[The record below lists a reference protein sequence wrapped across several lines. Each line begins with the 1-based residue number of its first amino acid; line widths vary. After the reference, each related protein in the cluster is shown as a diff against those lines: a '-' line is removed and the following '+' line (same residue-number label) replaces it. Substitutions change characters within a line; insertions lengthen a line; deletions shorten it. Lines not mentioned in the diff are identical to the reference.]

1 MKRICTKCI
10 VAALILSMGITAGIP
25 AYAAQPQTTA
35 ATEQAA
41 QLSLEETASQYFEN
55 YPSDKH
61 VVSAEQLLNRVEE
74 GESFCLLDI
83 RSAEDYAKGHIQGAV
98 NIPYGVDV
106 ADALEIIPN
115 DQPVLVYCYSGQ
127 TASQTVAIA
136 RMMGLDAYNLSGG
149 MGAKGGSGWL
159 GAGYHV
165 VKYSTQQFLNAKVD
179 RYFKNLPGNK
189 NQLSAAAF
197 LAAVEDKEDAVI
209 LDIRSAEDYAKGHI
223 RGAIN
228 VPYGMDVAAS
238 LEKIPSDKTVY
249 VYCYSGQT
257 ASQTALLL
265 NLAGKKALNVSG
277 GFNNGISKQ
286 EAVEK
291 WMTTEPASF
300 DDKTYAV
307 DADIKAA
314 VENYYKQVEKAE
326 YAKNN
331 ISPKQLK
338 QLMASGEEVFIAD
351 LRSEEDYSKGHIEGA
366 VSLPYGKGMQEK
378 FDILPTDQTI
388 YVYCYSGQTASQTMA
403 ALRLKGYTVYNLS
416 GGMGAEGGSG
426 WLGAGYEV
434 TAR

>member
-25 AYAAQPQTTA
+25 AYAAQPQTTT

-127 TASQTVAIA
+127 TASQT
-136 RMMGLDAYNLSGG
+136 
-149 MGAKGGSGWL
+149 
-159 GAGYHV
+159 
-165 VKYSTQQFLNAKVD
+165 
-179 RYFKNLPGNK
+179 
-189 NQLSAAAF
+189 
-197 LAAVEDKEDAVI
+197 
-209 LDIRSAEDYAKGHI
+209 
-223 RGAIN
+223 
-228 VPYGMDVAAS
+228 
-238 LEKIPSDKTVY
+238 
-249 VYCYSGQT
+249 
-257 ASQTALLL
+257 ALLL

-286 EAVEK
+286 EAAEK

-307 DADIKAA
+307 DADIKAT

-338 QLMASGEEVFIAD
+338 QLMESGEEVFIAD

-416 GGMGAEGGSG
+416 GGMGAESGSG

>member
-1 MKRICTKCI
+1 M
-10 VAALILSMGITAGIP
+10 
-25 AYAAQPQTTA
+25 
-35 ATEQAA
+35 
-41 QLSLEETASQYFEN
+41 
-55 YPSDKH
+55 
-61 VVSAEQLLNRVEE
+61 
-74 GESFCLLDI
+74 
-83 RSAEDYAKGHIQGAV
+83 
-98 NIPYGVDV
+98 
-106 ADALEIIPN
+106 
-115 DQPVLVYCYSGQ
+115 
-127 TASQTVAIA
+127 
-136 RMMGLDAYNLSGG
+136 
-149 MGAKGGSGWL
+149 
-159 GAGYHV
+159 
-165 VKYSTQQFLNAKVD
+165 NAKVE
-179 RYFKNLPGNK
+179 RYFKNLPENK

-223 RGAIN
+223 QGAVN
-228 VPYGMDVAAS
+228 VPYGMDVAAA

-277 GFNNGISKQ
+277 GFNKGISKQ
-286 EAVEK
+286 EAAEK
-291 WMTTEPASF
+291 LMITEPASF

-338 QLMASGEEVFIAD
+338 QLMESGEEVFIAD
-351 LRSEEDYSKGHIEGA
+351 LRSEEDYGKGHIEGA

>member
-1 MKRICTKCI
+1 MI
-10 VAALILSMGITAGIP
+10 
-25 AYAAQPQTTA
+25 
-35 ATEQAA
+35 
-41 QLSLEETASQYFEN
+41 
-55 YPSDKH
+55 
-61 VVSAEQLLNRVEE
+61 
-74 GESFCLLDI
+74 LDI
-83 RSAEDYAKGHIQGAV
+83 RSAEDYAKGHIQ
-98 NIPYGVDV
+98 
-106 ADALEIIPN
+106 
-115 DQPVLVYCYSGQ
+115 
-127 TASQTVAIA
+127 
-136 RMMGLDAYNLSGG
+136 
-149 MGAKGGSGWL
+149 
-159 GAGYHV
+159 
-165 VKYSTQQFLNAKVD
+165 
-179 RYFKNLPGNK
+179 
-189 NQLSAAAF
+189 
-197 LAAVEDKEDAVI
+197 
-209 LDIRSAEDYAKGHI
+209 
-223 RGAIN
+223 GAIN

-286 EAVEK
+286 EAAEK

-338 QLMASGEEVFIAD
+338 QLMESGEEVFIAD

-388 YVYCYSGQTASQTMA
+388 YVYCYSGQTASQMMA

>member
-41 QLSLEETASQYFEN
+41 QLSLEETATQYFEN

-115 DQPVLVYCYSGQ
+115 DQPVL
-127 TASQTVAIA
+127 
-136 RMMGLDAYNLSGG
+136 
-149 MGAKGGSGWL
+149 
-159 GAGYHV
+159 
-165 VKYSTQQFLNAKVD
+165 
-179 RYFKNLPGNK
+179 
-189 NQLSAAAF
+189 
-197 LAAVEDKEDAVI
+197 
-209 LDIRSAEDYAKGHI
+209 
-223 RGAIN
+223 
-228 VPYGMDVAAS
+228 
-238 LEKIPSDKTVY
+238 